1 MNPPR
6 IPKNRSA
13 DDADLVDRHHDR
25 RHLHNRPGF
34 VVGVLAVLVV
44 AAVIAVPG
52 SLRVGVVTPQMQAIG
67 ILRAINSGEAA
78 YASACARGGFA
89 QTLDDMVKAP
99 DGGTGFFSVTAPTTM
114 VKPRVG
120 GASFLRVG
128 ATRTSPGYV
137 VTLRAEPNAAVVT
150 QPSQTCNGSVADA
163 VSAYFAEAHPVG
175 PTDGYTHKTF
185 ATDARGTV
193 YVNKSGTPIQPGMA
207 GATPV
212 Q

>member
-13 DDADLVDRHHDR
+13 DDADPVDRHHDR

-44 AAVIAVPG
+44 GAFIGVPG
-52 SLRVGVVTPQMQAIG
+52 LLRACCGGPEAQVVGV
-67 ILRAINSGEAA
+67 LRAINSGEAA

-99 DGGTGFFSVTAPTTM
+99 DGGTGFFSVTAPTTI

-150 QPSQTCNGSVADA
+150 QPSQTCNSSVADA

-193 YVNKSGTPIQPGMA
+193 YVNKSGTLIQPGMA
-207 GATPV
+207 EATPV